1 MVQTIITYCLLGVA
15 ISYLVYKYILPKK
28 KKDCG
33 DGDCGC
39 H

>member
-1 MVQTIITYCLLGVA
+1 MIQTIITYCLLA
-15 ISYLVYKYILPKK
+15 AALSYLVFKYFLPKK
-28 KKDCG
+28 KRDCG